1 MFDQT
6 TLATL
11 QPSSETNSGSSTPIR
26 GSTIPS
32 SVSTPFKP
40 RMSRRT
46 TADCQ
51 GNGSQYRPAS
61 IAPSRHSFIGDC
73 DIQDPSMLAKYASRR
88 ATLLG
93 WFDGPAERAV
103 LSGVSLTGVAIKSG
117 EGHVFQPADV
127 DSLLQS
133 AVSKLDAEA
142 LISISSETLVKIIGA
157 IPPTQ
162 RSLVS
167 ESTGARIPVVPNLE
181 AVTSDL
187 CHYSRACIALEER
200 VVLVWSQDPKA
211 IIHVADHVQQELFE
225 ITQTSSEEDFDQP
238 DRARSTFTQLS
249 SDTAPVASPTVVR
262 GGLDEKNEIFSRAAA
277 LEENEDENEDV

>member
-1 MFDQT
+1 MSRPVSRKAREQSFSKMFDQT
-6 TLATL
+6 TLAAL
-11 QPSSETNSGSSTPIR
+11 QPGSETNSGSSTSIR

-46 TADCQ
+46 TADFQ
-51 GNGSQYRPAS
+51 GNGSRSRPAS

-73 DIQDPSMLAKYASRR
+73 DIQDLSMLAKYASRR

-93 WFDGPAERAV
+93 WFDEPAEKAV
-103 LSGVSLTGVAIKSG
+103 LSGVSLTGVAIKSS

-181 AVTSDL
+181 A
-187 CHYSRACIALEER
+187 R
-200 VVLVWSQDPKA
+200 VVLMWSQDPKA

-249 SDTAPVASPTVVR
+249 SDTAPVASPTAVR
-262 GGLDEKNEIFSRAAA
+262 GGLDEKNEIFSRAVA